1 MPVIAIS
8 KPPQYNKISETS
20 ALTEYRRRKET
31 EVMSSCSAARIQKNI
46 EELACFSQT
55 PGSGCTRPS
64 YTEEFRLA
72 ADYIIEEMRSA
83 GLSVRVDAAGSLIGR
98 FGDPLAEGPVLL
110 TGSHFD
116 SVPHGGNFDGPA
128 GIFAALEAVRV
139 LKEMNFHP
147 EIPIE
152 VIAMPEEEGAR
163 FGGGLFASRAICGTV
178 TKEELERTVD
188 SSGISQYEAMRTYGL
203 NPEQIASA
211 RRDPAEIA
219 AFLELHI
226 EQGPVLEQTQTQ
238 IGIVD
243 SIVGLQCFQIT
254 VCGRADHA
262 GTTPLTMRADALL
275 AAARAMA
282 AATDTALSLEDGTV
296 ITFNSIHSS
305 PAASNIVSSRVSFTA
320 DCRSSRTSSIKT
332 VLHAFENSLK
342 ASARKA
348 AGLFWEITPTLD
360 AAPAIMHPK
369 LLQLLEDSARSL
381 SLSCMH
387 LSSGAGHDA
396 MNFADVCPT
405 AMIFVPSR
413 GGRSHCPEEWT
424 DYAQLACGAEVLV
437 HTLAKLSGKNRI
449 SLTQP

>member
-1 MPVIAIS
+1 MI
-8 KPPQYNKISETS
+8 
-20 ALTEYRRRKET
+20 
-31 EVMSSCSAARIQKNI
+31 SCSAARIQKNI
-46 EELACFSQT
+46 EALAHFSRC
-55 PGSGCTRPS
+55 PGSGCTRLS
-64 YTEEFRLA
+64 YTKEFRLA
-72 ADYIIEEMRSA
+72 ADYIIEEMHSI
-83 GLSVRVDAAGSLIGR
+83 GLAVREDAAGSLIGR
-98 FGDPLAEGPVLL
+98 WGESAAKGPVIL

-116 SVPHGGNFDGPA
+116 SVPQGGNFDGPA
-128 GIFAALEAVRV
+128 GIFTALEAVRV
-139 LKEMNFHP
+139 LKEIHFQP

-152 VIAMPEEEGAR
+152 VIAMPEEEGSR
-163 FGGGLFASRAICGTV
+163 FGGGLFASRAICGAV
-178 TKEELERTVD
+178 TAEELKQTID
-188 SSGISQYEAMRTYGL
+188 SDGISQYEAMTAYGL
-203 NPEQIASA
+203 HPEQIASA
-211 RRDPAEIA
+211 QRTPSEIA
-219 AFLELHI
+219 AYLELHI
-226 EQGPVLEQTQTQ
+226 EQGPVLEQAKKQ

-282 AATDTALSLEDGTV
+282 AATDTALCLKDGTV
-296 ITFNSIHSS
+296 ITFGSIHSS

-320 DCRSSRTSSIKT
+320 DCRSSQTSSIKT
-332 VLHAFENSLK
+332 VIHAFEDSLK
-342 ASARKA
+342 SSAQKA
-348 AGLFWEITPTLD
+348 AGLFWKITPTLD
-360 AAPAIMHPK
+360 AAPAIMHPE
-369 LLQLLEDSARSL
+369 LIHVLEDSARSL

-424 DYAQLACGAEVLV
+424 DYAQLACGAEVLL